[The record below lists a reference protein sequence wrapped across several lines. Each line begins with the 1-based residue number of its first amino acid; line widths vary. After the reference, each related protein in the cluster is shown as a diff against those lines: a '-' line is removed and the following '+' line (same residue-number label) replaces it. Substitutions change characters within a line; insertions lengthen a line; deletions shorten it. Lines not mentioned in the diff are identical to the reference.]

1 MNPLEEN
8 KWGSRGKGLIQGGE
22 ASRGKLGKGYPGAKG
37 WEGCLKER
45 EQHKKSPGDKSCEWL
60 RHRVERVIER

>member
-1 MNPLEEN
+1 MSRAGTDSESELQSPVMNPLEEN
-8 KWGSRGKGLIQGGE
+8 KWGSRGEDLIQGGE

-45 EQHKKSPGDKSCEWL
+45 E
-60 RHRVERVIER
+60 